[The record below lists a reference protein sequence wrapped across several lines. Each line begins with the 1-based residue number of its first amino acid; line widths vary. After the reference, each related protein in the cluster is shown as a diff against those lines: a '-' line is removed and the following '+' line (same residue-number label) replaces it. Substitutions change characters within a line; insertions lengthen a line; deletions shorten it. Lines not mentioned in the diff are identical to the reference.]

1 MEGAS
6 ESTAPEPPRPLRTV
20 SDEFRELQN
29 IVDQFRSQLD
39 TTNGIANLHPFGPI
53 NADQARA
60 QFIEACSR
68 IRDSLT
74 AYRNTTLGSW
84 AQLLAN
90 SVHQQPAHVGQQM
103 PIADSV
109 ALAATKR
116 AAVAGQEL
124 SEMRKITDA
133 LHQDLGS
140 CQRKLFAAAGKAIS
154 HVQSYGMQ
162 SSELLVERL
171 MATAKR
177 LGLACY
183 TDVQGRD
190 GEDKVTTVTLAGG
203 ILVIDVDIGMSKDQ
217 MKIKISYVSDIE
229 HDQRIDM
236 LMLSRLRA
244 GDIPGFEKLVEQ
256 VATLDRLT
264 KEKSPAS
271 FIHNTFATAS
281 TLTEIQKQEL
291 AALNGD
297 LRQVLRHGSGIALPY
312 MRHIGPST
320 LYFMP
325 ATLVHGLQAQ
335 EWALLTSNDFA
346 PIADMPQCL
355 WLDFVWEPSSKQHC
369 LLTEKF
375 PKHCLGSDQMSE
387 DSETHKVVSHPHP
400 TIHDLEMRFLE
411 PVLSNSES
419 ENADT
424 SGTQQ
429 TENSDLRIPYTL
441 AAHLA
446 PELLA
451 CALTV
456 RSVMTAVGHK
466 ADGSPSISQIS
477 PRLLEDAPTLER
489 LIHAGCKNDGTDELL
504 QARHRVDQTS
514 LLIKLESPQIRAWN
528 ISRIPINAVHQILD
542 VVPLLRR
549 QAIFNEL
556 VASCFNT
563 ELSNLGGELN
573 MSDISTVAVKTL
585 ANDPFRIDMCIKIFT
600 GSDNSE
606 FKVQGA
612 LLRISEAEGDVVAW
626 THQSLAVSETSDML
640 AALSAISSDSLTKE
654 SAHKTLSK
662 VADISISIPVVAQ
675 WLVTH
680 VGSL

>member
-1 MEGAS
+1 MESAS
-6 ESTAPEPPRPLRTV
+6 ESTASGLPRPLRTV
-20 SDEFRELQN
+20 SDEFCELQT

-39 TTNGIANLHPFGPI
+39 MTDGIAGLHPFGPI
-53 NADQARA
+53 NADQAHA
-60 QFIEACSR
+60 QFTQACSR

-74 AYRNTTLGSW
+74 AYRNTTLSSW

-90 SVHQQPAHVGQQM
+90 STQQPAHPGQQLLV
-103 PIADSV
+103 ANNV

-116 AAVAGQEL
+116 AAAAGQEL

-133 LHQDLGS
+133 LHMDLGS
-140 CQRKLFAAAGKAIS
+140 CQRKLYAAAGKAIS

-203 ILVIDVDIGMSKDQ
+203 ILVIDVDIGTSNNQ

-281 TLTEIQKQEL
+281 TLTEIQRQEM

-297 LRQVLRHGSGIALPY
+297 LKQVLRHGSGIALPY

-325 ATLVHGLQAQ
+325 ASLIHGLQDQ
-335 EWALLTSNDFA
+335 QWASLASNDFSE
-346 PIADMPQCL
+346 IADMPQCL
-355 WLDFVWEPSSKQHC
+355 WLDFVWEPSSKQHR
-369 LLTEKF
+369 LLAEKF
-375 PKHCLGSDQMSE
+375 SKYCLDPEQMSE
-387 DSETHKVVSHPHP
+387 DSETHKVASYPHP
-400 TIHDLEMRFLE
+400 TIHGLEMRFLE
-411 PVLSNSES
+411 PVLPSSL
-419 ENADT
+419 ENTDN
-424 SGTQQ
+424 SGTLPAQ
-429 TENSDLRIPYTL
+429 TSDLCIPYTL
-441 AAHLA
+441 VARLA

-456 RSVMTAVGHK
+456 RSIMAAVGHK
-466 ADGSPSISQIS
+466 ADGSPSMSQVS

-489 LIHAGCKNDGTDELL
+489 LIHANYNNDNTDELL
-504 QARHRVDQTS
+504 QARHQINQTS
-514 LLIKLESPQIRAWN
+514 LVVKLESPQIRAWN
-528 ISRIPINAVHQILD
+528 ISRIPINSMHQILD
-542 VVPLLRR
+542 IVPLLRR

-556 VASCFNT
+556 IASCFT
-563 ELSNLGGELN
+563 GASNLESELN

-600 GSDNSE
+600 DSDNSE

-612 LLRISEAEGDVVAW
+612 LLRVSEATGDIVAW
-626 THQSLAVSETSDML
+626 THQGLAISKTSDML
-640 AALSAISSDSLTKE
+640 AALSAVSTDSLTTE

-662 VADISISIPVVAQ
+662 VADISTSVPMVAQ
-675 WLVTH
+675 WLVAH
-680 VGSL
+680 IGSL

>member
-1 MEGAS
+1 MESETTAS
-6 ESTAPEPPRPLRTV
+6 ELPRPLRTV
-20 SDEFRELQN
+20 SDEFCELQA

-39 TTNGIANLHPFGPI
+39 TADGIACLHPFGPI

-60 QFIEACSR
+60 QFTQACGR

-74 AYRNTTLGSW
+74 AYRNTTLSSW

-90 SVHQQPAHVGQQM
+90 SMHQPAHPSQQL
-103 PIADSV
+103 PVADSV

-140 CQRKLFAAAGKAIS
+140 CQRKLYAAAGKAIS
-154 HVQSYGMQ
+154 HVQSYGVQ
-162 SSELLVERL
+162 SPELLVERL

-190 GEDKVTTVTLAGG
+190 DEDKVTTVTLAGG
-203 ILVIDVDIGMSKDQ
+203 ILVIDVDIGTNKDQ

-281 TLTEIQKQEL
+281 TLTEIQKQEM
-291 AALNGD
+291 AALSGD
-297 LRQVLRHGSGIALPY
+297 LKQVLRHGSGIALPY

-320 LYFMP
+320 LYSMP
-325 ATLVHGLQAQ
+325 ASLVHGLQDQ
-335 EWALLTSNDFA
+335 QWAALASNDFA
-346 PIADMPQCL
+346 EIADMPQCL

-369 LLTEKF
+369 LLAEKF
-375 PKHCLGSDQMSE
+375 TKYCLDANQMSE
-387 DSETHKVVSHPHP
+387 DSETHKVISYTHP
-400 TIHDLEMRFLE
+400 TIQGLEMRFLE
-411 PVLSNSES
+411 PVMPSSL
-419 ENADT
+419 ENAD
-424 SGTQQ
+424 SLGTQPAQ
-429 TENSDLRIPYTL
+429 AADLCIPYTL
-441 AAHLA
+441 VARLT

-456 RSVMTAVGHK
+456 RSIMAAVGHK
-466 ADGSPSISQIS
+466 ADGSPSMSQVS

-489 LIHAGCKNDGTDELL
+489 LVHASCQNDNADELL
-504 QARHRVDQTS
+504 QGRHRVGQTT
-514 LLIKLESPQIRAWN
+514 LVVKLESPQIRAWN
-528 ISRIPINAVHQILD
+528 ISRIPIDSMHQILD
-542 VVPLLRR
+542 IVPLLRR

-556 VASCFNT
+556 LASCFT
-563 ELSNLGGELN
+563 GTSGLDGELN

-585 ANDPFRIDMCIKIFT
+585 ANDPFRIDICIKVFAD
-600 GSDNSE
+600 SDSSE
-606 FKVQGA
+606 VKVQGA
-612 LLRISEAEGDVVAW
+612 LLRVSEATGDIVAW
-626 THQSLAVSETSDML
+626 THQGLAISETSDML
-640 AALSAISSDSLTKE
+640 AALSAISSDSLTTE
-654 SAHKTLSK
+654 SAHKPLSK
-662 VADISISIPVVAQ
+662 VADISTSVPMTAQ

-680 VGSL
+680 IGSL